1 MKFVQWLDNT
11 TEDDLIKYLKKS
23 KTHHFDIDI
32 ETFSYNMKMNRKAPT
47 LMKSRMFTFTAS
59 WYDETGRIYT
69 MSTPS
74 LKFFIDD
81 YLLPYAGKSKGKSKR
96 SGFKRVNF
104 YVHNGNK
111 FDNHFLAKEI
121 HETYQAN
128 YKNWEDDKSKVKINL
143 GKHMTKG
150 ETTENYILE
159 KRVKGMSHLS
169 FSAVIQD
176 LQIDTYDTV
185 MKTGCSLAVCG
196 EMLKSAGCITEDKLK
211 TSFDYSKYH
220 YQEDMTDLEAEVLAL
235 NLFQDLSEEEWI
247 YIANDT
253 YILSSLRRDFDK
265 IFPGFDFKK
274 QTKTQNIINAYKR
287 NRLAEYQILG
297 KITVQGE
304 TDLRP
309 EIYEVN
315 YSDYEVQGENLAKI
329 IQNFYKGGMNFCN
342 QEYVGKLL
350 KGEFISFDINSSY
363 TSIMYE
369 FPMPFLIR
377 NHYEHPCIKKVS
389 TNLYE
394 EFTLYKLTKVTFN
407 RILDLINSRVVKQML
422 TKYFRREGE
431 FVYVTTWTFK
441 MLKENFHIDISEIE
455 CEQWFE
461 FSVEYFGA
469 RDAITEFYFTKTQGK
484 AKNVVEFVDNNPMN
498 IIAHKDQTNEKIF
511 TKQMIDIA
519 KVNLNGIYGAPALK
533 PAYSIGYRD
542 EDGHLHV
549 QRNGYLNTERNAMTS
564 VFTTGGALWRL
575 TQPLQYLTSEEIDDA
590 FLYCDTDS
598 LYMKRYILQ
607 KLPKEMFHPMNL
619 GSWDIEHN
627 LINEFYVLN
636 HKKYAFQDDDV
647 INTDKNDPNYNSHGI
662 IFHCGG
668 IPEDA
673 FNTDM
678 TFKQFIDL
686 QFHKGV
692 SMPNHRAINTKEGTV
707 VIYESS
713 TTLDEGGKY
722 PTQYTDE
729 DELIEQYVKN
739 EMREKLNKEDDNDML
754 YIEYEL
760 GSMALKDVY
769 PFEYETGKESLAGL
783 YYDSGD
789 IRNNIS

>member
-32 ETFSYNMKMNRKAPT
+32 ETFSYNMKMSRKAPT

-69 MSTPS
+69 VSTPS
-74 LKFFIDD
+74 LKYFIDD

-121 HETYQAN
+121 HETYQAT

-196 EMLKSAGCITEDKLK
+196 QMLKSAGCITEDKLK

-220 YQEDMTDLEAEVLAL
+220 YQEDMTDLEAEALTL
-235 NLFQDLSEEEWI
+235 NLFQDLSEEEWV

-265 IFPGFDFKK
+265 IFPGFDFNK

-309 EIYEVN
+309 EVYEVN
-315 YSDYEVQGENLAKI
+315 YSDYEVQEENLAKI
-329 IQNFYKGGMNFCN
+329 IQNFYKGGLNFYN
-342 QEYVGKLL
+342 QDYVGKLL

-363 TSIMYE
+363 PSIMYE

-407 RILDLINSRVVKQML
+407 RILDLINSSVVKQML

-441 MLKENFHIDISEIE
+441 MLKENFHIDIPEIE

-498 IIAHKDQTNEKIF
+498 IIVHKDKTNEKVF

-627 LINEFYVLN
+627 LITEFYVLN
-636 HKKYAFQDDDV
+636 HKKYAFYD
-647 INTDKNDPNYNSHGI
+647 NGI
-662 IFHCGG
+662 VFHCGG
-668 IPEDA
+668 IPENA

>member
-1 MKFVQWLDNT
+1 MKFVQWLENT
-11 TEDDLIKYLKKS
+11 TEDDLLKYLKKS

-32 ETFSYNMKMNRKAPT
+32 ETFSYNMKMTKKAPT
-47 LMKSRMFTFTAS
+47 LTKSRMFTFTAS

-69 MSTPS
+69 LSTPS
-74 LKFFIDD
+74 LKYFIDD

-121 HETYQAN
+121 HETYNAA

-150 ETTENYILE
+150 ETTGNYILE

-169 FSAVIQD
+169 FSAVIHD

-196 EMLKSAGCITEDKLK
+196 QMLKAAGCITEDKLK
-211 TSFDYSKYH
+211 TSFDYAKYH
-220 YQEDMTDLEAEVLAL
+220 YQEDMTDREAEILAL
-235 NLFQDLSEEEWI
+235 NLFQDLSEEEWV

-265 IFPGFDFKK
+265 IFPGFDFNK

-329 IQNFYKGGMNFCN
+329 IQNFYKGGLNFYN

-350 KGEFISFDINSSY
+350 TGEFISFDINSSY
-363 TSIMYE
+363 PSIMYE
-369 FPMPFLIR
+369 FPMPYLIR
-377 NHYEHPCIKKVS
+377 DHYEFPCIKKVS
-389 TNLYE
+389 TNIQE

-407 RILDLINSRVVKQML
+407 RVLDLINSRVVKQML

-431 FVYVTTWTFK
+431 YVYVTTWTFK

-498 IIAHKDQTNEKIF
+498 IVVHEDQLNEKVF

-575 TQPLQYLTSEEIDDA
+575 TQPLQYLTSDEIDDA

-598 LYMKRYILQ
+598 LYMKRYILP

-627 LINEFYVLN
+627 LITEFYVLN
-636 HKKYAFQDDDV
+636 HKKYAFYD
-647 INTDKNDPNYNSHGI
+647 NGI
-662 IFHCGG
+662 VFHCGG
-668 IPEDA
+668 VPENA

-678 TFKQFIDL
+678 SFKQFIDL

-692 SMPNHRAINTKEGTV
+692 SLPNNRSINTKEGTV

-722 PTQYTDE
+722 PTHYTDE

-739 EMREKLNKEDDNDML
+739 EMREQLDKEDDNDML

-789 IRNNIS
+789 IRNNVS

>member
-1 MKFVQWLDNT
+1 MKFVKWLDGT
-11 TEDDLIKYLKKS
+11 TEEHLIHYLS
-23 KTHHFDIDI
+23 KAKIHKFDIDI
-32 ETFSYNMKMNRKAPT
+32 ETFSYNMQMSRKAPT
-47 LMKSRMFTFTAS
+47 LMKSRMFTFTVS

-69 MSTPS
+69 VSVPS
-74 LKFFIDD
+74 IRYFIDD
-81 YLLPYAGKSKGKSKR
+81 FLLPYAKATKGKSSR

-121 HETYQAN
+121 HEVYHAK
-128 YKNWEDDKSKVKINL
+128 YKNWEDKKSKVKINL
-143 GKHMTKG
+143 GKHMSRG
-150 ETTENYILE
+150 EQGENYILE

-169 FSAVIQD
+169 FSAVIND

-185 MKTGCSLAVCG
+185 MKTGCALSVCG
-196 EMLKSAGCITEDKLK
+196 QMLLSAGCITEDKLK
-211 TSFDYSKYH
+211 TTFDYAKYH
-220 YQEDMTDLEAEVLAL
+220 YQEDMTDLEANVLAHKLFNDL
-235 NLFQDLSEEEWI
+235 NEEEWV

-253 YILSSLRRDFDK
+253 YLLSSLRQNFHI
-265 IFPGFDFKK
+265 IFPGFDFDK

-297 KITVQGE
+297 KVTVQEE
-304 TDLRP
+304 TSLQPD
-309 EIYEVN
+309 IYEVN
-315 YSDYEVQGENLAKI
+315 YSDYEVQGENFAKI
-329 IQNFYKGGMNFCN
+329 VQNFYKGGLNFYN
-342 QEYVGKLL
+342 QKYIGQHL

-363 TSIMYE
+363 PSIMYE

-377 NHYEHPCIKKVS
+377 DHYEYPCIKKIS
-389 TNLYE
+389 TNLHK
-394 EFTLYKLTKVTFN
+394 EFTLYKITKEVFN
-407 RILDLINSRVVKQML
+407 RVLSLIESRVVRQML
-422 TKYFRREGE
+422 TKYFRREGD
-431 FVYVTTWTFK
+431 FVYLTTWSFK
-441 MLKENFHIDISEIE
+441 MLKENFHIDIPEIE

-461 FSVEYFGA
+461 FSVQYFGA
-469 RDAITEFYFTKTQGK
+469 RDAITEFYYTKTQGK

-498 IIAHKDQTNEKIF
+498 IIVHENQKNDKVF

-542 EDGHLHV
+542 EDDHLHV

-575 TQPLQYLTSEEIDDA
+575 TQPLQYLTAQEIDDA

-598 LYMKRYILQ
+598 LYMKRYILP

-636 HKKYAFQDDDV
+636 HKKYAFQDDD
-647 INTDKNDPNYNSHGI
+647 IIETDKKSKDYNPYGI
-662 IFHCGG
+662 VFHCGG
-668 IPEDA
+668 IPENA

-692 SMPNHRAINTKEGTV
+692 SMPNNRSINTKEGTV

-713 TTLDEGGKY
+713 TELDEGSSY
-722 PTQYTDE
+722 PDHYTDE
-729 DELIEQYVKN
+729 DELIEQMVMN
-739 EMREKLNKEDDNDML
+739 DIREQLASEDDNDFL
-754 YIEYEL
+754 YVEYEL
-760 GSMALKDVY
+760 GSMSLKDVY
-769 PFEYETGKESLAGL
+769 PFEYDTSVESLRGL

>member
-74 LKFFIDD
+74 IKFFIDD

-329 IQNFYKGGMNFCN
+329 IQNFYKGGLNFYN

-350 KGEFISFDINSSY
+350 TGEFISFDINSSY
-363 TSIMYE
+363 PSIMYE

-498 IIAHKDQTNEKIF
+498 IIVHKDQTNEKVF

-627 LINEFYVLN
+627 LITEFYVLN
-636 HKKYAFQDDDV
+636 HKKYAFYD
-647 INTDKNDPNYNSHGI
+647 NGI
-662 IFHCGG
+662 VFHCGG
-668 IPEDA
+668 IPETA

-686 QFHKGV
+686 QFNKGV
-692 SMPNHRAINTKEGTV
+692 SMPNNRSINTKEGTV

-722 PTQYTDE
+722 PTNYTDE

-739 EMREKLNKEDDNDML
+739 KMREQLDKEDDNDML